1 MKTPSELSLEGREE
15 FNKFWGKES
24 IYTEQRYLT
33 PDTVGIVLD
42 FILSQEVK
50 ILESVE
56 EWAEGKIADKE
67 ISNGYYNAMSDL
79 ITFLKEQSE
88 IIKRI

>member
-1 MKTPSELSLEGREE
+1 MKTPSEISKAGREE
-15 FNKFWGKES
+15 FEKIAPMVDWRGYPS
-24 IYTEQRYLT
+24 RDVIQSH
-33 PDTVGIVLD
+33 
-42 FILSQEVK
+42 ILSQEVK